1 MRELVRI
8 VSTVGP
14 SEGSM
19 ASLKVIAKSQ
29 APYARLFRVL
39 HEDSNLTEAGAL
51 NEIFPIKSNSAV
63 DAKLNGRSAHSISG
77 RYRKVKSRLRIRLL
91 NTLFVLN
98 LSEAKHSE
106 YSQILFTVNRMVFLA
121 RVLRVFSSR
130 EFSASIAKAGLTK
143 AMMIEEWSSAMEFL
157 SILRSDAARRGA
169 VKAHRLY
176 LAQWDRCQLLLMSEE
191 KAKISIESLQLAF
204 AKTGGE
210 NPSHAA
216 EAEKAAEIAY
226 GFAKEFPSF
235 KLSFIALR
243 LRVQAT
249 QLRMN
254 YPETL
259 KVCDE
264 AFEILQQYPIFSN
277 HARNSEYALMGLVA
291 SVQGRIREG
300 VPRYLALCEEHLD
313 KRKDNWMTLKE
324 FQYIYLMQ
332 ILAFQAAYRV
342 VQEVLSN
349 PRYGIQTEAVH
360 DRWNLFLL
368 YAELTT
374 GMRVPITKIED
385 FNVLVHSYTAD
396 KAGLNTAMILLHV
409 LLLAERKQFGELRDR
424 IDFIRGYRKRHLK
437 GSENSQMNRLFRM
450 LQLIETCDL
459 HYIKIVR
466 KSRALLDE
474 LKKSE
479 ETEPIQGEQILP
491 ATWIW
496 NRLMEHLRE
505 YHPVNT
511 RIS

>member
-1 MRELVRI
+1 
-8 VSTVGP
+8 
-14 SEGSM
+14 
-19 ASLKVIAKSQ
+19 
-29 APYARLFRVL
+29 
-39 HEDSNLTEAGAL
+39 
-51 NEIFPIKSNSAV
+51 
-63 DAKLNGRSAHSISG
+63 
-77 RYRKVKSRLRIRLL
+77 
-91 NTLFVLN
+91 
-98 LSEAKHSE
+98 
-106 YSQILFTVNRMVFLA
+106 
-121 RVLRVFSSR
+121 
-130 EFSASIAKAGLTK
+130 
-143 AMMIEEWSSAMEFL
+143 
-157 SILRSDAARRGA
+157 
-169 VKAHRLY
+169 
-176 LAQWDRCQLLLMSEE
+176 
-191 KAKISIESLQLAF
+191 
-204 AKTGGE
+204 
-210 NPSHAA
+210 
-216 EAEKAAEIAY
+216 
-226 GFAKEFPSF
+226 
-235 KLSFIALR
+235 
-243 LRVQAT
+243 
-249 QLRMN
+249 
-254 YPETL
+254 
-259 KVCDE
+259 
-264 AFEILQQYPIFSN
+264 
-277 HARNSEYALMGLVA
+277 MGLVA

-385 FNVLVHSYTAD
+385 FRMFLVHSYTAD

-450 LQLIETCDL
+450 LKLIETCDL